1 MQIRKVVDFLIRFI
15 GDVSN
20 DGRVRIDDISGILRA
35 SIGISGEYDIKCADL
50 DGDGSVIASDEI
62 QALIKHLEA
71 VEIVDGFFDTNDII
85 TNEVI

>member
-1 MQIRKVVDFLIRFI
+1 MIRFI

-35 SIGISGEYDIKCADL
+35 SAGLSDEYDIKCADL
-50 DGDGSVIASDEI
+50 DGDGSVIVSDEI